1 MNYLSPLTT
10 VSAEHAAAD
19 HRALGDNYEARMI
32 SSGLFAL
39 TDRPSN
45 KVRTAIVRTS
55 PTTLILVAASKTGY
69 GGGLQQVEL
78 QLHLSND
85 GRTEDDSGYRLPVP
99 TMFVSNHAG
108 GNLRRFEITRDLAL
122 WAMRGA
128 VARAGDAEASRLGL
142 AELDVTGRRM
152 AADVREFPDDDRGL
166 FLERGLE
173 GLAADVARATLIR
186 ERFAPAPRHQPL
198 LLGRSRAWSP
208 ADYTVPSG
216 TIVEDA
222 LDLPADAVFTAVW
235 YDSYDL
241 GYDVSDGRGVSPLL
255 RLIDSPEVNGMAITA
270 AEPTG
275 SSTWRQ
281 WAPQDVSQRTLYG
294 WRYVIHTGTGPTVR
308 ELGGSR
314 FFSGFITVD
323 KTEKHH
329 FKNPVTLPNSAADG
343 YTGPLPG
350 EPHRRIQRLSDGYF
364 TIVELDV
371 ELDGEWYQ
379 FSYRAMQ
386 HSDAVDDD
394 VRKAAESL
402 LRGNDL
408 CWADIDDAEIKI
420 LDSRTPDSG
429 VGEDTKPPLRRSRFL
444 QWVRRLAKQSRQT
457 GQPSGGVDTPPL
469 HTNRS
474 AS

>member
-1 MNYLSPLTT
+1 MNYLSPLTAPT
-10 VSAEHAAAD
+10 DDRAVD
-19 HRALGDNYEARMI
+19 RRALGDDGLGGLI

-39 TDRPSN
+39 TDRPSS

-55 PTTLILVAASKTGY
+55 PTTLILVAASEAGY
-69 GGGLQQVEL
+69 HGELQQVEL

-85 GRTEDDSGYRLPVP
+85 GRTEDDNGYHLPDPVI
-99 TMFVSNHAG
+99 FVSNHAG
-108 GNLRRFEITRDLAL
+108 GNLNRSEIPRDLAL
-122 WAMRGA
+122 WAMRGVA
-128 VARAGDAEASRLGL
+128 ARAGDAEASQLGL
-142 AELDVTGRRM
+142 CELEDAGRCL
-152 AADVREFPDDDRGL
+152 AADRCGLPDDDRGL
-166 FLERGLE
+166 FLGRGLE
-173 GLAADVARATLIR
+173 KLAADVARATLMR
-186 ERFAPAPRHQPL
+186 ERFATAPRHQPL
-198 LLGRSRAWSP
+198 LLGRSRVWSP
-208 ADYTVPSG
+208 ADYTVPAG

-255 RLIDSPEVNGMAITA
+255 RLIDSPEANGMAITA

-281 WAPQDVSQRTLYG
+281 WAPQGVSQRTLYG
-294 WRYVIHTGTGPTVR
+294 WRYVIHTGEGPTLR

-314 FFSGFITVD
+314 FFKDFITVD

-408 CWADIDDAEIKI
+408 CWADIDGAEIKT
-420 LDSRTPDSG
+420 LHKTAVEEPRS
-429 VGEDTKPPLRRSRFL
+429 PLRRSRFL
-444 QWVRRLAKQSRQT
+444 QWVRRRAQGSGSRLPV
-457 GQPSGGVDTPPL
+457 GYRGD
-469 HTNRS
+469 RE
-474 AS
+474 